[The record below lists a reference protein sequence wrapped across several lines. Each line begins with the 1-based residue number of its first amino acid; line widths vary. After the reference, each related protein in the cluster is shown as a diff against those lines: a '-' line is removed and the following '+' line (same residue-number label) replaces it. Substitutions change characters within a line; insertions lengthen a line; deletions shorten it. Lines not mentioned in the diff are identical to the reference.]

1 MGEIYTQCSLRM
13 FTTFFG
19 SSNRLKPRRLHGFFT
34 LYSSKDAV
42 LRKYDLFDSYKSE
55 FSYLT
60 EFFGK
65 FAKKLPLF
73 QWENFETA
81 ITPVVYKTES

>member
-1 MGEIYTQCSLRM
+1 M
-13 FTTFFG
+13 FATHVYYFFWFFQ
-19 SSNRLKPRRLHGFFT
+19 SPKAETPAWIFT